1 MAENI
6 FLARQEPAQLKDYL
20 QFTGGSRGNLGDE
33 VPVSVY
39 RMLEYSLKEELRQ
52 HRNSRHPPAPH
63 RRGGPPPGRYQD
75 VPAEA
80 EPSGRLCREAVR

>member
-39 RMLEYSLKEELRQ
+39 RMLEYSLKEELRH
-52 HRNSRHPPAPH
+52 HRNSRHPSPPLTAEEVLQRADTKMYRQKQSH
-63 RRGGPPPGRYQD
+63 RADYVGK
-75 VPAEA
+75 
-80 EPSGRLCREAVR
+80 L

>member
-6 FLARQEPAQLKDYL
+6 FLARQEPTQLKDYL

-52 HRNSRHPPAPH
+52 HRNSRHPPRPSPP
-63 RRGGPPPGRYQD
+63 RRSSTGPIPRCTGRSRAIGQIM
-75 VPAEA
+75 
-80 EPSGRLCREAVR
+80 